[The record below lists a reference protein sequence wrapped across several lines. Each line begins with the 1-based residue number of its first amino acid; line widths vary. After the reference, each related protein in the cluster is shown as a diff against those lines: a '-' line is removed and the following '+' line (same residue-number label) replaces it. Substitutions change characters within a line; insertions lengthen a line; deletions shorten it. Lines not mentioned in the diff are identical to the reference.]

1 MIHNFIRRFQQQT
14 PDSPNSQQLPLR
26 LVLIVP
32 FVLQISMA
40 VGLVGYLSFRNGQ
53 QAVNDL
59 AYQLMNEVNIRVDKH
74 LDNYLEQ
81 ARNSAKLNA
90 DSIATGLVSTE
101 NLEQFQH
108 YLWKQTQ
115 LARSGFILYGNT
127 QGEFIATGY
136 IFEDDL
142 IEISEILPK
151 FYGNNNV
158 HSYATDSQGK
168 KTRYTQE
175 PIPYDFQQEGWYAE
189 TLRAKKPMW
198 TSIYTWEF
206 PPYPLAIAYGHP
218 LYDENQQIIG
228 SIGVEKRLSEI
239 SDFLKTIQGS
249 PSMKVFI
256 LERDG
261 LLVADSSNEK
271 PYKLVEEQ
279 AIRISGTASQDP
291 LIQATAK
298 YLEQKFGKFQNIQGS
313 QQLFFWRDGQKQFIQ
328 LNSWQDT
335 DGLDWLVVVVV
346 PEADFMARINANNNS
361 TILLCLLSLIVTTGL
376 GIITAQWITNPVKK
390 INAASGAIA
399 QGELQPVVAT
409 GGIRELTALAKSF
422 NMMVI
427 QLQISFETLEQRV
440 AERTI
445 ELAIAKEK
453 AEIAN
458 HAKSTFIANMSH
470 ELRSPLNAIMGFS
483 QLMQHTPNLPEE
495 QYENADIIY
504 RSGDYL
510 LTLINNILD
519 LSKIEANK
527 TALNI
532 QEFNLHTLLDDL
544 EAMLQLRAS
553 GANLSLIFERSPE
566 VPVYI
571 CTDDIKL
578 RQVLINLLT
587 NAIKFTEQGAI
598 VLSVDCAFPES
609 SLDPQEGAKKVILY
623 FSVRDT
629 GVGIAPEELTHV
641 FEAFNQAEAG
651 RATQEGT
658 GLGLTISRKFI
669 QLMGGDISLE
679 STLGQG
685 STFQFQIQAALGTG
699 ENHPR
704 LREASRSQRNRS
716 ILGLVPGQPIYRILI
731 VDDKPINRQLL
742 IKMLNPLGFQLRE
755 ASNGEEAIKLWA
767 TWYPHLIWMDIR
779 MPGMDGYT
787 ATKHIRSTP
796 QGADTI
802 IIALT
807 ASVLEEERYITFAS
821 GCNDFLPKPFRE
833 QDIFDTLAKY
843 LGVQYI
849 YAEEESK
856 IAPAFTLTPE
866 QLAFMPQAWIQQL
879 YKAAIEGEV
888 DLILSLLKEIPAT
901 ELELAQNL
909 KELVQQFQFEVMIN
923 LLEPLLE
930 TPKGDL
936 GAMERL
942 ERD

>member
-1 MIHNFIRRFQQQT
+1 MIHNFIHRFRQLK
-14 PDSPNSQQLPLR
+14 PDLPSSRQFPLR

-32 FVLQISMA
+32 FVLQISAA

-59 AYQLMNEVNIRVDKH
+59 AYQLMNEVNTRVDKH

-101 NLEQFQH
+101 NLEEFQH

-151 FYGNNNV
+151 FYGNKDV
-158 HSYATDSQGK
+158 YSYATDSQGA

-189 TLRAKKPMW
+189 TLKAKKPMW
-198 TSIYTWEF
+198 TSIYAWEF
-206 PPYPLAIAYGHP
+206 PPYPLAIAYGYP
-218 LYDENQQIIG
+218 IYDNNQQIIG

-261 LLVADSSNEK
+261 LLVADSSNEN
-271 PYKLVEEQ
+271 PFTIVEEK
-279 AIRISGTASQDP
+279 AIRLSGTASKEP

-298 YLEQKFGKFQNIQGS
+298 YLEQKFGQFQNIRGS
-313 QQLFFWRDGQKQFIQ
+313 QQLFFLRDGQKQFIQ
-328 LNSWQDT
+328 LNSWQDV

-346 PEADFMARINANNNS
+346 PESDFMSRINANNNS

-376 GIITAQWITNPVKK
+376 GILTARWVTSPVQQ

-399 QGELQPVVAT
+399 QGEIQPVATT
-409 GGIRELTALAKSF
+409 GGIRELTSLAKSF
-422 NMMVI
+422 NMMVV
-427 QLQISFETLEQRV
+427 QLQISFDTLEQRV
-440 AERTI
+440 TERTT

-510 LTLINNILD
+510 LNLINNILD

-527 TALNI
+527 TVLNI
-532 QEFNLHTLLDDL
+532 QELNLHNLLDDL
-544 EAMLQLRAS
+544 EAMLQMRAS
-553 GANLSLIFERSPE
+553 SANLSLIFERSPE
-566 VPVYI
+566 VPMYI
-571 CTDDIKL
+571 YGDDIKL

-587 NAIKFTEQGAI
+587 NAVKFTQRGAI
-598 VLSVDCAFPES
+598 VLSVDCEFPTDD
-609 SLDPQEGAKKVILY
+609 LPLPDLPQPVILY

-629 GVGIAPEELTHV
+629 GVGIAPEELAQI
-641 FEAFNQAEAG
+641 FEAFTQAEAG
-651 RATQEGT
+651 RSRQEGT
-658 GLGLTISRKFI
+658 GLGLTISRKFV
-669 QLMGGDISLE
+669 QLMGGDITLE
-679 STLGQG
+679 STVDKGT
-685 STFQFQIQAALGTG
+685 TFQFQIQATLGTG
-699 ENHPR
+699 ENHTNFINF
-704 LREASRSQRNRS
+704 LRPHRNLS
-716 ILGLVPGQPIYRILI
+716 ILGLAPGQPIYRILI
-731 VDDKPINRQLL
+731 VDDKLINRQLL

-755 ASNGEEAIKLWA
+755 ATNGQEAINLWSS
-767 TWYPHLIWMDIR
+767 WSPHLIWMDIR
-779 MPGMDGYT
+779 MPVMDGYE
-787 ATKHIRSTP
+787 ATKYIRARP
-796 QGADTI
+796 QGTDTV

-807 ASVLEEERYITFAS
+807 ASVLEEERAVTLAS
-821 GCNDFLPKPFRE
+821 GCNDFLSKPFRE
-833 QDIFDTLAKY
+833 QDIFDALTKY

-849 YAEEESK
+849 YAEEETLKLASE
-856 IAPAFTLTPE
+856 ITLTPE
-866 QLAFMPQAWIQQL
+866 QLTSISSDWIKQF
-879 YKAAIEGEV
+879 YKAAIEGDVE
-888 DLILSLLKEIPAT
+888 LILSLITEISPR
-901 ELELAQNL
+901 EPELAKNL

-923 LLEPLLE
+923 LLAPLME
-930 TPKGDL
+930 T
-936 GAMERL
+936 A
-942 ERD
+942 